1 MSQVEMILKYM
12 QDNGSIT
19 TFESYEELGC
29 TRLSGRIFD
38 LKKLGYTIDE
48 ETMTKLNRY
57 GKKISF
63 KKYMLR
69 SE

>member
-1 MSQVEMILKYM
+1 MSQVEMILKYI
-12 QDNGSIT
+12 QENGSIT

-29 TRLSGRIFD
+29 TRLPSRIYD
-38 LKKLGYTIDE
+38 LKKLGYDIIE
-48 ETMTKLNRY
+48 ETITKLNRY

>member
-12 QDNGSIT
+12 QEKGSIT

-38 LKKLGYTIDE
+38 LKTLGYTIDE